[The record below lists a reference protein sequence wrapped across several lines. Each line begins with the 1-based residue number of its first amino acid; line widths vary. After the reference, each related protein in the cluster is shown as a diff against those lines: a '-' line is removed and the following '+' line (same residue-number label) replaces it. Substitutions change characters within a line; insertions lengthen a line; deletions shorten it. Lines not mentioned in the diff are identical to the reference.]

1 MPARLALGV
10 LCVAMNLWKTEKE
23 IDTIHQSVE
32 QRLPDF
38 LRSKVPELPV
48 SARLKVVRE
57 FTFRTPA
64 VRDGKI
70 VGTEIYDGPVDF
82 YVRLL
87 RRRGWNAE
95 VVGRGYA
102 HRPGQVIV
110 GCGEAVRT
118 AYRRLRWLM
127 DDSSCFALGDP
138 QTVAANARFPVSER

>member
-70 VGTEIYDGPVDF
+70 VGTEIYDGPVISMS
-82 YVRLL
+82 
-87 RRRGWNAE
+87 ACC
-95 VVGRGYA
+95 VGVAGMRK
-102 HRPGQVIV
+102 
-110 GCGEAVRT
+110 
-118 AYRRLRWLM
+118 W
-127 DDSSCFALGDP
+127 S
-138 QTVAANARFPVSER
+138 VAATPTAQDRLSSDAARLFARHIGGSVG